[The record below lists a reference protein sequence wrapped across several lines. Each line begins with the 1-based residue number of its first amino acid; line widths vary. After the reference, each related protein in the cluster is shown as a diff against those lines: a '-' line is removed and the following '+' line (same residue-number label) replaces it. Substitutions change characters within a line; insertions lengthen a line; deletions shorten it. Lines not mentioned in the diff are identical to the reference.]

1 MPRGQELALE
11 LIRQSDIVILSKTL
25 ETAQAAIAKLEEH
38 NQALE
43 TQASDLNKVI
53 SGLTARIEEVSQK
66 LAAAEGDK
74 TALTAELCRLRA
86 EKEVLVKKFN
96 DVGALREQ
104 IAKVKAG
111 NAIAQRLK
119 WQRSGVRITELK
131 GAEKLVGSSSAPS
144 GKPSDYQLNV
154 EIKSDGS
161 VNTIPPVK

>member
-1 MPRGQELALE
+1 M
-11 LIRQSDIVILSKTL
+11 
-25 ETAQAAIAKLEEH
+25 
-38 NQALE
+38 
-43 TQASDLNKVI
+43 
-53 SGLTARIEEVSQK
+53 
-66 LAAAEGDK
+66 
-74 TALTAELCRLRA
+74 
-86 EKEVLVKKFN
+86 LVKKFN

-131 GAEKLVGSSSAPS
+131 GAEKLVGPSAAPS